1 MPVIKV
7 EGPSIL
13 REETRLGGKVGEK
26 YLADMGPDGMFFG
39 FILLLFNSLKNCDDV
54 CLLLGNLYPFY
65 CEERSL

>member
-7 EGPSIL
+7 EGPPFSE
-13 REETRLGGKVGEK
+13 RKLGYGRKLGEK
-26 YLADMGPDGMFFG
+26 HLADLGPDGMFFG

-65 CEERSL
+65 CEERSP